1 MDEVQQEQLESN
13 AVEVKDLQEAGS
25 TTEFLLLSMQKSF
38 NFKPQQ
44 VQELLTNSNRYLMQ
58 ACDRGFQG
66 DFTKVIAWYEQ
77 LSDAKNFNKMIA
89 LFVEAFEK
97 G

>member
-1 MDEVQQEQLESN
+1 
-13 AVEVKDLQEAGS
+13 
-25 TTEFLLLSMQKSF
+25 
-38 NFKPQQ
+38 
-44 VQELLTNSNRYLMQ
+44 MQ